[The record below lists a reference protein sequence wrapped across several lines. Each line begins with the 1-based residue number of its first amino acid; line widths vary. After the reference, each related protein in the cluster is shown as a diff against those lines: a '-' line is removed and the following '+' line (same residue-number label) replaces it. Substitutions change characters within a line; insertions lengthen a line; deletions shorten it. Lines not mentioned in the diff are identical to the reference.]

1 MNTALF
7 NEGVFNGGDRARTV
21 GIRVATVVS
30 RRMVRQCESRSAV
43 SVCGDLLL
51 EPATRVNVQHARL
64 CDCGADFGISRSR
77 VRQSAAAITIAHDC
91 SSNAAARIR
100 VDRSTV
106 SDYGMLIG
114 IPRLAAHD
122 ASSLVRV
129 AARRLRDSETVL
141 SVGAHR
147 VIAGETATRID
158 RVRTRNFSTGV
169 SVPGS
174 LDRAAQTAVS
184 VGAWRFL
191 EAPTIL
197 YPKRTRTKEAATRIQ
212 IDRIRGRDFS
222 TDLFVGRKWSRAGDT
237 TLSVGAGRSRPVS
250 TGLRIDRVRR
260 RDTATGLQID
270 RSWFDTHLLDLLPSV
285 WREQDTT
292 GDLAAFLKIPAVT
305 LDEFKNQVDALPS
318 VFDVD
323 DCDPAF
329 LPLLAALIGWPLDP
343 DAHTDVQRRALREAV
358 EFYRRKGT
366 IPAIVRSLE
375 NIGWRGRLIETFRA
389 MLRTNRRA
397 RLNAFRLAGTVFN
410 QGVYQIESDNI
421 VPGVRTVLAPHHPAG
436 ARVFFL
442 QRMDGAEDV
451 GQDAEAGFRH
461 ASRRGAFARQYEDFI
476 LNDTGLNSPL
486 PLTRRV
492 TVYGALQV
500 RSGAYAVQ
508 EMTASHGIVERWQ
521 RPIPGFTV
529 NRDRMNQ
536 SDIVNADR
544 TAMRLS
550 LELDVDVGR
559 NSGRT
564 VPLQLNKRRLNQTGP
579 QQGSAYRWCFR
590 QMEDKGEIPASLES
604 AANEYIIRQWP
615 AA

>member
-7 NEGVFNGGDRARTV
+7 NERVFSGGDPARIV
-21 GIRVATVVS
+21 GIRAATVVS
-30 RRMVRQCESRSAV
+30 RRMVRQCESRTAV

-64 CDCGADFGISRSR
+64 CDCGAVFGISRSR
-77 VRQSAAAITIAHDC
+77 ERQSTAAVSIAHER
-91 SSNAAARIR
+91 SNNAATRLR
-100 VDRSTV
+100 VERSTV
-106 SDYGMLIG
+106 SDCGTLVG

-129 AARRLRDSETVL
+129 AARRLRDSEAVL
-141 SVGAHR
+141 SVGARR
-147 VIAGETATRID
+147 VIAGETGTRID
-158 RVRTRNFSTGV
+158 RLRARDFTTGV
-169 SVPGS
+169 SVPGA
-174 LDRAAQTAVS
+174 LDGAAQTAVS

-197 YPKRTRTKEAATRIQ
+197 YPKRTRIKDTATQIQ
-212 IDRIRGRDFS
+212 IDRIRARDFS
-222 TDLFVGRKWSRAGDT
+222 TDLFVGRRWSRVGDT
-237 TLSVGAGRSRPVS
+237 ALSVGAGRSRPVS
-250 TGLRIDRVRR
+250 TRLRIDRVRR
-260 RDTATGLQID
+260 RDAATGLQID

-285 WREQDTT
+285 WRERDTT
-292 GDLAAFLKIPAVT
+292 GDLAAFLKIPAAT
-305 LDEFKNQVDALPS
+305 LDEFKNRVDALPS

-329 LPLLAALIGWPLDP
+329 LPLFAALIGWPLDP

-375 NIGWRGRLIETFRA
+375 NIGWRGRLFETFRA
-389 MLRTNRRA
+389 MLRMNRRA

-410 QGVYQIESDNI
+410 QGVYRVESDNI
-421 VPGVRTVLAPHHPAG
+421 MPGIRTVLAPHHPAG

-442 QRMDGAEDV
+442 QRMDGAEDA
-451 GQDAEAGFRH
+451 GQDTEAGFRH

-476 LNDTGLNSPL
+476 LNDTGLNSLL

-492 TVYGALQV
+492 TVHGVSQV
-500 RSGAYAVQ
+500 RTGAYAVQ

-521 RPIPGFTV
+521 RPVPGFTF

-536 SDIVNADR
+536 KDIVNADR

-550 LELDVDVGR
+550 LELDVDVRR

-579 QQGSAYRWCFR
+579 QQGSAYRWRFR
-590 QMEDKGEIPASLES
+590 QMEDKGEIPAALES

>member
-7 NEGVFNGGDRARTV
+7 NERVFNGGDPARTV
-21 GIRVATVVS
+21 GIRAATVVS
-30 RRMVRQCESRSAV
+30 RRMVRQCDSRSAV

-64 CDCGADFGISRSR
+64 CDCGAVFGISRSR
-77 VRQSAAAITIAHDC
+77 ERQSTAAISIARD
-91 SSNAAARIR
+91 SARNAATRLR

-106 SDYGMLIG
+106 SDCGTLVG

-129 AARRLRDSETVL
+129 AARRFRDNETVL

-147 VIAGETATRID
+147 VIAGETTTRID
-158 RVRTRNFSTGV
+158 RVRARDFTTGI
-169 SVPGS
+169 SVPGR
-174 LDRAAQTAVS
+174 LDHAVRTAVS

-197 YPKRTRTKEAATRIQ
+197 YPKRTRIKDAATRIQ
-212 IDRIRGRDFS
+212 VDRVRERDFS
-222 TDLFVGRKWSRAGDT
+222 TDLFVGRKWSRVGDT

-250 TGLRIDRVRR
+250 TRLRIDRVRR
-260 RDTATGLQID
+260 RDAATGLQID
-270 RSWFDTHLLDLLPSV
+270 RSWFDTHLVDLLPSV
-285 WREQDTT
+285 WRERDTT
-292 GDLAAFLKIPAVT
+292 GDLAAFLKIPAAT
-305 LDEFKNQVDALPS
+305 LDEFKNRVDALPS

-343 DAHTDVQRRALREAV
+343 DANADVQRRALRETV

-375 NIGWRGRLIETFRA
+375 NIGWRGGLFETFRA

-410 QGVYQIESDNI
+410 QGVYRVESDNI
-421 VPGVRTVLAPHHPAG
+421 VPGVRTALAPHHPAG

-442 QRMDGAEDV
+442 QRMDGAEDA

-461 ASRRGAFARQYEDFI
+461 ASRRGTFARQYEDFI

-492 TVYGALQV
+492 TVHGVSQV
-500 RSGAYAVQ
+500 RTGAYAVQ

-521 RPIPGFTV
+521 RPVPGFTV

-536 SDIVNADR
+536 KDIVNADR

-550 LELDVDVGR
+550 LELDVDVRR

-564 VPLQLNKRRLNQTGP
+564 VPLRLNKRRLNQTGP
-579 QQGSAYRWCFR
+579 QQGSAYRWRFR
-590 QMEDKGEIPASLES
+590 QMEYKGEIPASLES

>member
-7 NEGVFNGGDRARTV
+7 NERVFNGGDPARTV
-21 GIRVATVVS
+21 VIRAATVVS
-30 RRMVRQCESRSAV
+30 RRMVRQRESRSAV
-43 SVCGDLLL
+43 SVCGNLLL
-51 EPATRVNVQHARL
+51 EPATRVNVRHARL
-64 CDCGADFGISRSR
+64 CDCGAVFGISRSR
-77 VRQSAAAITIAHDC
+77 EQQPAAAISIARDSAC
-91 SSNAAARIR
+91 NAATRLR
-100 VDRSTV
+100 VERSTV
-106 SDYGMLIG
+106 KNCGTLIG
-114 IPRLAAHD
+114 IPRLGAHD

-129 AARRLRDSETVL
+129 AARRLRDNETVL
-141 SVGAHR
+141 SVGTRR

-158 RVRTRNFSTGV
+158 RVRARDFTTGV
-169 SVPGS
+169 SIPGM

-197 YPKRTRTKEAATRIQ
+197 YPKRTRIKDAATRIQ
-212 IDRIRGRDFS
+212 VEHIRGRDFS
-222 TDLFVGRKWSRAGDT
+222 TDLFVGRRWSRAGDT
-237 TLSVGAGRSRPVS
+237 TLSVGAGRNRSVS
-250 TGLRIDRVRR
+250 MRLRIDRVRH
-260 RDTATGLQID
+260 RDAATGLQID

-285 WREQDTT
+285 WRERDAT
-292 GDLAAFLKIPAVT
+292 GDLAGFLKIPAT
-305 LDEFKNQVDALPS
+305 ALDEFKNRVDALPS

-323 DCDPAF
+323 NCDPAF
-329 LPLLAALIGWPLDP
+329 LPLLAAVIGWPLDP
-343 DAHTDVQRRALREAV
+343 DANADVQRRALREAV

-366 IPAIVRSLE
+366 IPAIGRSLE
-375 NIGWRGRLIETFRA
+375 NIGWRGHLFETFRD
-389 MLRTNRRA
+389 MLRMNRRA

-410 QGVYQIESDNI
+410 QGVYRVESDNI
-421 VPGVRTVLAPHHPAG
+421 VSGVRTALAPHHPAG

-442 QRMDGAEDV
+442 QRIDGAEDA

-461 ASRRGAFARQYEDFI
+461 ASRRGTFARQYEDFI

-492 TVYGALQV
+492 TVHSAS
-500 RSGAYAVQ
+500 RIATGAYAVQ

-550 LELDVDVGR
+550 LELDVDVRR

-579 QQGSAYRWCFR
+579 QQGSAYRWRFR
-590 QMEDKGEIPASLES
+590 QMEDKGEIPAALES